1 MANIFQITSEFRDL
15 ENALIESGGELTPE
29 LESALKLNSEQLQ
42 QKGQGYGYLIKGME
56 YDVDVI
62 DTEIKRLQEMKR
74 VRQNAIER
82 LKTTLK
88 IAMELT
94 GLQEIKTPTLKVSFR
109 KSEAVQVDDVALL
122 DEKFIRVK
130 TLKEADKTAIKEA
143 IKAGES
149 VTGAVLVTNY
159 NLQVK

>member
-1 MANIFQITSEFRDL
+1 MANIFQITSEFRDI

-29 LESALKLNSEQLQ
+29 LENALKLNSEQLQ

-62 DTEIKRLQEMKR
+62 NAEIKRLQEMKR
-74 VRQNAIER
+74 VRVNSIER

-94 GLQEIKTPTLKVSFR
+94 GLHEIKTPTLKVSFR
-109 KSEAVQVDDVALL
+109 KSESVQVDDVVLL
-122 DEKFIRVK
+122 DEKYVRTKVI
-130 TLKEADKTAIKEA
+130 KEADKTAIKEA
-143 IKAGES
+143 IKAGEA
-149 VTGAVLVTNY
+149 VTGATLNINY
-159 NLQVK
+159 NLQIK